1 MHHDAHF
8 GPRRT
13 SSTASTGGRNVA
25 DYRNVYSSRAV
36 PRRSGLRRLF
46 LRVRSFGCFLHL
58 STCSCALVHLFFFEP
73 FVFSRRDSPQPA
85 LFCASFC
92 RFLFSAGSDAHSFEK
107 NKPEVFW
114 TQCPLQRRFLAV
126 FSGLV
131 FVGTHR
137 LHIFI
142 FTFRM
147 RLTVSS
153 AAVMYWGFFFLSLFS
168 SS

>member
-1 MHHDAHF
+1 MT
-8 GPRRT
+8 PT
-13 SSTASTGGRNVA
+13 SDRDEPALLPVLVA
-25 DYRNVYSSRAV
+25 AMWPTIVTCTLLVPYLDVLDFAVFFCACEVLVAFCIFQRAPV
-36 PRRSGLRRLF
+36 
-46 LRVRSFGCFLHL
+46 L
-58 STCSCALVHLFFFEP
+58 SCTCSFSSLSF
-73 FVFSRRDSPQPA
+73 FSRRDSPQPA

-107 NKPEVFW
+107 SKPEVFW